1 MVPSA
6 NRTVGVS
13 FLGGGSLASIP
24 ERLWYLLFRNIDI
37 GFLFSLSE
45 EFSATL
51 AFRLLLNHL
60 LGDDVGFGDFVDLV
74 EDERPA
80 NGSIDKA

>member
-1 MVPSA
+1 MVPTA

-13 FLGGGSLASIP
+13 FLGGGSLTSIP
-24 ERLWYLLFRNIDI
+24 ERLWYLLFRKIEI
-37 GFLFSLSE
+37 RFLFSLSE
-45 EFSATL
+45 ESSATL

-60 LGDDVGFGDFVDLV
+60 LVEDVGFGGFVDLV